1 MSGCGHALIGPRR
14 HVTSDLKKG
23 RFPALPLG
31 RVPQHFPLYHFSV
44 LKKGGDCFSNFIKNK
59 KPEFA
64 VFIKKIC
71 WGMKNF

>member
-31 RVPQHFPLYHFSV
+31 HVPQHFPPLLF
-44 LKKGGDCFSNFIKNK
+44 
-59 KPEFA
+59 
-64 VFIKKIC
+64 
-71 WGMKNF
+71 